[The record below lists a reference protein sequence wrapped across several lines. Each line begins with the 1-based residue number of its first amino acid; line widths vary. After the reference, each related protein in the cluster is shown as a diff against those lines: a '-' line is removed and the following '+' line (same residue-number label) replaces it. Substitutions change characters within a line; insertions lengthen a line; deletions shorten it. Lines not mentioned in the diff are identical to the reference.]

1 MNGTSQPSR
10 RRSWLL
16 LLGGGVWALA
26 VFAGMAILWEYSIT
40 PGAAAA
46 APRLWPEGS
55 RMGRD
60 PAIPTL
66 VMLAHPRCPCTR
78 ASIEE
83 LARVMARC
91 PGRVRAYVLMLRPAG
106 LPEDWATTDL
116 WRSAAI
122 IPGVTVLRDDDGAE
136 ARLFHAATSGQ
147 TLLYDAAGRLRFSGG
162 ITDARG
168 HAGDNAGA
176 DAVVSFLTRGT
187 AARPETSVFGCS
199 LVGPGSS

>member
-1 MNGTSQPSR
+1 MNGTSQPSP
-10 RRSWLL
+10 RRSWPL

-26 VFAGMAILWEYSIT
+26 VVAGMAILWEYSIT

-46 APRLWPEGS
+46 PRFWPEGS
-55 RMGRD
+55 RMERD
-60 PAIPTL
+60 PATPTL

-78 ASIEE
+78 ASVEE

-91 PGRVRAYVLMLRPAG
+91 PGRVKAYVLMLRPAG
-106 LPEDWATTDL
+106 LPDDWATTDL

-122 IPGVTVLRDDDGAE
+122 IPGVTVMRDDGGNE
-136 ARLFHAATSGQ
+136 ARLFNAETSGQ
-147 TLLYDAAGRLRFSGG
+147 TLLYDAAGRLLFSGG

-168 HAGDNAGA
+168 HVGDNAGA

-187 AARPETSVFGCS
+187 AAWPETSVFGCS